1 MQTRRTFIKT
11 ASAAT
16 LAMSLPLSILAS
28 PGSKLIGIQL
38 YTIRDEVRKDFSGTL
53 KKIAEAG
60 YNSVEAAGYSGRKF
74 YGYTPEDYKKICE
87 DLGLLPTS
95 SHTSFD
101 MESAGQVIEDTLA
114 GGMSWVVIPS
124 IPREKRENPDSYR
137 KLADELNRLGE
148 KCKENGLGFA
158 YHNHAFEFENME
170 GETPYDILLRNTEP
184 ENVTMELDMY
194 WMVYGGR
201 QPMDYFN
208 EFPGRFKLWHVK
220 DMDADPGRES
230 TEIGSGIIDW
240 PELFAAKEKAGME
253 MFYVEQE
260 SFKTDPFESIKKSCD
275 YLKTLEY

>member
-16 LAMSLPLSILAS
+16 LAISLPLNMLAS
-28 PGSKLIGIQL
+28 PVKKLIGIQL
-38 YTIRDEVRKDFSGTL
+38 YTIREEVKKDFTGTL
-53 KKIAEAG
+53 KRVAGAG
-60 YNSVEAAGYSGRKF
+60 YNSVEAAGYTERKF
-74 YGYTPEDYKKICE
+74 YGYSPRDYKKICE
-87 DLGLLPTS
+87 DFGLAPTS

-101 MESAGQVIEDTLA
+101 LDSADQVIEDTLE
-114 GGMSWVVIPS
+114 GGMSWVVIPW
-124 IPREKRENPDSYR
+124 IPREKRENTDSYR
-137 KLADELNRLGE
+137 KLADELNKLGE
-148 KCKENGLGFA
+148 KCKQAELGFA
-158 YHNHAFEFENME
+158 YHNHAFEFEKTD
-170 GETPYDILLRNTEP
+170 GEIPYDILLKNTDP

-208 EFPGRFKLWHVK
+208 KFPGRFKLWHVK
-220 DMDADPGRES
+220 DMDAEPARES

-240 PELFAAKEKAGME
+240 PGLFAAKDKAGME

-260 SFKTDPFESIKKSCD
+260 SFKMNPFESIKKSCD